1 MLAHLHVKN
10 LALIEEIEVEFGPGL
25 NILTGETGAGKSI
38 LLGSMQLIL
47 GAKTSKNMIRE
58 NAPYALVELLFQ
70 IENEKAKEA
79 LKALDI
85 YPEDG
90 QVLLSRKIMD
100 GRSINKINGETST
113 VSQMKAAAACLLDI
127 HGQHE
132 HQSLLY
138 QDKQLAILD
147 AYGKEKILPA
157 KETVHQAYKE
167 YSKCKSELNSMNMD
181 EEQRNRETAFL
192 EFEIKEI
199 EKANLQS
206 GEDEELERQYRK
218 MNNAKLIVDS
228 LQLIHNLT
236 GYDAKEGMIRDKEST
251 TSYSVVLAIPGIDR
265 IFLHHPGANHT
276 FAVSDIDFD
285 KVKEAAIFH
294 FGYPTLMES
303 MYNNDGAE
311 LVHLMKSVQETGAAT
326 SLDLAAVD
334 ANSKAGQ
341 ADWAKIL
348 GRTLPYVDFFV
359 PSIEELCFML
369 DRDKF
374 EELQVR
380 ADGGD
385 ITDVLDIEQ
394 DVKPLAEK
402 CITLGCKVLLLK
414 CGAKGMYLQTA
425 GEEKLRQVSVR
436 TELDVAAWAEKA
448 VFEKSYIPEKIL
460 SGTGAGDTSI
470 AAFLTAM
477 LEGNT
482 PEMCLHLAAAT
493 GASCVAAYDA
503 LSGLK
508 SFEELK
514 KKIEEGW
521 EKVC

>member
-1 MLAHLHVKN
+1 MKKKVIVAGHICLDITPVFPDGKVKSVEQVLSPGKLIQMGNADVHTGGAVANTGLAMKLLGADVSLMGKVGED
-10 LALIEEIEVEFGPGL
+10 AFGDMIL
-25 NILTGETGAGKSI
+25 NIL
-38 LLGSMQLIL
+38 
-47 GAKTSKNMIRE
+47 
-58 NAPYALVELLFQ
+58 
-70 IENEKAKEA
+70 
-79 LKALDI
+79 D
-85 YPEDG
+85 
-90 QVLLSRKIMD
+90 
-100 GRSINKINGETST
+100 
-113 VSQMKAAAACLLDI
+113 
-127 HGQHE
+127 
-132 HQSLLY
+132 
-138 QDKQLAILD
+138 
-147 AYGKEKILPA
+147 
-157 KETVHQAYKE
+157 
-167 YSKCKSELNSMNMD
+167 
-181 EEQRNRETAFL
+181 
-192 EFEIKEI
+192 
-199 EKANLQS
+199 
-206 GEDEELERQYRK
+206 
-218 MNNAKLIVDS
+218 
-228 LQLIHNLT
+228 

-285 KVKEAAIFH
+285 KVKEAALFH

-482 PEMCLHLAAAT
+482 PEMYDCSTVSYEENVERVAEMVKICHAMGVTVEAELGHVGDNAGAGKLENPEDYYTDPDTALDYITRT
-493 GASCVAAYDA
+493 GADSLAVAVGNAHGDYAFPPKLDFDRIDVISKKVNIP
-503 LSGLK
+503 LVLHGGSGLADNDFRQAVQLGVSK
-508 SFEELK
+508 VNIFTDIDKAGKAGVEAGIAAGERTMMGLIPYEIDAMK
-514 KKIEEGW
+514 KVVAEKIRLFGSEG
-521 EKVC
+521 KAC